1 MPDDILLEVKDLKVH
16 FNVRRGV
23 VRALEG
29 VNFTIRRGKTMG
41 IIGESGSGKSVTARA
56 IMRLLARNGKIVNGQ
71 IRFHQRL
78 KQYN

>member
-56 IMRLLARNGKIVNGQ
+56 IMMTTAMPMTYDRC
-71 IRFHQRL
+71 
-78 KQYN
+78 